1 MSDFD
6 SDRQQKLRD
15 HEAGVADLIAAYES
29 VEAPY
34 FAAVI
39 ATTPV
44 VQRMYA
50 SNSSSWVP
58 NADMG

>member
-1 MSDFD
+1 MSDTD
-6 SDRQQKLRD
+6 SDLAEKLAK

-39 ATTPV
+39 ASTPV
-44 VQRMYA
+44 AQPLYA

-58 NADMG
+58 DADMG

>member
-6 SDRQQKLRD
+6 SDLQQKLTH

-44 VQRMYA
+44 AQRMYA